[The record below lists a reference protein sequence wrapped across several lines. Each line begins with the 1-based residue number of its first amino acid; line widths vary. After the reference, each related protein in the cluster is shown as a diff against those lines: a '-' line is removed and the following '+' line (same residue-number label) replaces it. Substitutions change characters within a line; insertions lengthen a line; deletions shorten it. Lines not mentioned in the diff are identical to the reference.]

1 MTAGAAAAS
10 AAGPGSAP
18 NDGGAAASPLEVLA
32 QINDLDVRLDQITHH
47 VRNLPERETRAG
59 IEAELGVLASEAK
72 ALDAQIADLERQ
84 QRRHEDEVARIEAK
98 RAHNSERLY
107 DSHLT
112 SPKEAEA
119 LTAEA
124 DALGRH
130 QIQIEDQILELME
143 ELEPLTGTRADL
155 GQRQSAA
162 AERMATVDAAIE
174 AAESE
179 AGSERDEVLEGRA
192 ALVASAEPA
201 LVSIYEDRR
210 AAARGTPVLGRLIG
224 LTCSACHLEV
234 PSVDYERITNLDPSE
249 LAECPHC
256 GALLVR

>member
-1 MTAGAAAAS
+1 MTPES
-10 AAGPGSAP
+10 DDSAP
-18 NDGGAAASPLEVLA
+18 GPVSGDEVPRSSPLEVLA
-32 QINDLDVRLDQITHH
+32 QIGDLDVRLDQIIHH
-47 VRNLPERETRAG
+47 VRNLPEREVRAD

-72 ALDAQIADLERQ
+72 VLDAQIADLERQ

-98 RAHNSERLY
+98 RSHNSERLY
-107 DSHLT
+107 GSHLT

-130 QIQIEDQILELME
+130 QTDIEDQILDLME
-143 ELEPLTGTRADL
+143 ELEPLTDARADL
-155 GQRQSAA
+155 AQRQSEAT
-162 AERMATVDAAIE
+162 ERMVTVDAAIG
-174 AAESE
+174 AAESA
-179 AGSERDEVLEGRA
+179 AGGERDEVLDERA
-192 ALVASAEPA
+192 ALVASADPA

-224 LTCSACHLEV
+224 LACSACHLEI
-234 PSVDYERITNLDPSE
+234 PSVDYERITNLDPDE